1 MGKGEY
7 KRKED
12 RKEISLAK
20 AFKGETSPHL
30 RQINASCIPG
40 PDEDTSQSKR
50 CHLEGYKEKND

>member
-50 CHLEGYKEKND
+50 CHLEGYK